1 MSSVLSRF
9 GLGDRWAYRFPLE
22 DRWFGL
28 SDDKRRDVLDTADL
42 LLSISGT
49 LEHPAK
55 YRKVRRL
62 VYVDSDPVFTQV
74 KLAAGVQ
81 AFADRVDGHD
91 VHFSFGEQ
99 FSDAVPVTGHQ
110 WRPTR
115 QPTVLSEWHPVQ
127 MSRPAYTTVMSWTS
141 YSPLTYNGAVYGQKD
156 IEFKR
161 FLELPARVT
170 PIDLE
175 MALSRTQHENWQTTD
190 SALAPE
196 LAELVARHGWS
207 PAELAEHTE
216 WRVVDPMEVC
226 GDLDSYRRYIES
238 SRGEWSIAKNGYV
251 RGHPGWFSCRS
262 ACYLAAGRPVVAL
275 LQKP

>member
-1 MSSVLSRF
+1 
-9 GLGDRWAYRFPLE
+9 
-22 DRWFGL
+22 
-28 SDDKRRDVLDTADL
+28 
-42 LLSISGT
+42 
-49 LEHPAK
+49 
-55 YRKVRRL
+55 
-62 VYVDSDPVFTQV
+62 
-74 KLAAGVQ
+74 
-81 AFADRVDGHD
+81 
-91 VHFSFGEQ
+91 
-99 FSDAVPVTGHQ
+99 
-110 WRPTR
+110 
-115 QPTVLSEWHPVQ
+115 
-127 MSRPAYTTVMSWTS
+127 MSWTS
-141 YSPLTYNGAVYGQKD
+141 YSPLTYNGVVYGQKD